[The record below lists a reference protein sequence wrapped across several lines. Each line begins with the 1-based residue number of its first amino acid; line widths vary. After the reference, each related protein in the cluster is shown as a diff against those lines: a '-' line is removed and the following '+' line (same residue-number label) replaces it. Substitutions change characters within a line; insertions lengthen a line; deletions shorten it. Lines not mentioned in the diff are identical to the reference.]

1 MTSLLFDENLSHKLP
16 AKLADVYPGSAHVRQ
31 VGLLG
36 AGDERIWDY
45 AVRNGL
51 VIVSK
56 DDDFRQRSFLRG
68 APPKV
73 VWLAVGNATTS
84 DVVAVLRAGSA
95 AIERFVA
102 DAEASLLVLRRAN
115 G

>member
-16 AKLADVYPGSAHVRQ
+16 AKLADVYPGSIHVRH

-36 AGDERIWDY
+36 AGDEQVWEH
-45 AVRNGL
+45 AVSHGL

-56 DDDFRQRSFLRG
+56 DDDFQQRSYLRG

-73 VWLAVGNATTS
+73 VWLVVGNATTS
-84 DVVAVLRAGSA
+84 DVAAVLRAGSA

>member
-16 AKLADVYPGSAHVRQ
+16 SKLADVYPGSAHVRH

-36 AGDERIWDY
+36 AGDERVWDH
-45 AVRNGL
+45 ALRNGL

-56 DDDFRQRSFLRG
+56 DDDFQQRSFLRG

-73 VWLAVGNATTS
+73 VWLVVGNATTS
-84 DVVAVLRAGSA
+84 EVVAVLRAGST
-95 AIERFVA
+95 AIARFVA
-102 DAEASLLVLRRAN
+102 DTEATLLVLRRAN

>member
-16 AKLADVYPGSAHVRQ
+16 SKLADVYPGSAHVRH

-36 AGDERIWDY
+36 AGDERVWDH
-45 AVRNGL
+45 ALRNGL

-56 DDDFRQRSFLRG
+56 DDDFQQRSFLRG

-73 VWLAVGNATTS
+73 VWLVVGNATTS
-84 DVVAVLRAGSA
+84 EVVAVLRAGSI
-95 AIERFVA
+95 AIARFVA
-102 DAEASLLVLRRAN
+102 DTEAALLVLRRAN

>member
-36 AGDERIWDY
+36 AGDERVWDY

-73 VWLAVGNATTS
+73 VWLAVGNATTG